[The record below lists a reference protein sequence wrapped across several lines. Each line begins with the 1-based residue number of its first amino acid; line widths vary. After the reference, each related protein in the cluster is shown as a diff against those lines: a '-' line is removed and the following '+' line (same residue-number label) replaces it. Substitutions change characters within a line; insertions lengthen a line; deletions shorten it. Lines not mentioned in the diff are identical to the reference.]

1 MAVPFLSVIGRILG
15 ERLLGVVMAFC
26 RSCRYAL
33 LYRRSIKHTKE
44 CRKWHLSESA
54 EVTAI

>member
-15 ERLLGVVMAFC
+15 ERLLGVVIAFC

-33 LYRRSIKHTKE
+33 LYQRSIKHTKE
-44 CRKWHLSESA
+44 R
-54 EVTAI
+54 